1 MPQER
6 RAQDRVR
13 ASFVLRILPGE
24 SRVQVRA
31 GDVSPTGL
39 FVELDHEVGAP
50 GELRRLRLGTRDGVR
65 IVELDARVIR
75 VVRSDDLLA
84 GPRIHGVAFEF
95 VLADAEVRR
104 RVDTFVEHLRRGEVV
119 PLHDD
124 ASPRVRAACS
134 TSASPTPASATSDAV
149 VPNEVR
155 DSVPDGLCVRLETPW
170 KLRPGER
177 IRVEIPTETGQ
188 RVHVDARAV
197 ESRVRKNGR
206 FATRFSLER
215 GEDEVGERDVSGIRL
230 ALAQRTPELTGDLGS
245 LSLPTVLVLLS
256 MEQLSGVLRL
266 SAEEDV
272 RVYLRHGHVVDVE
285 GAGTSPRAVLA
296 RALEWST
303 GTFSFARRDV
313 NREDRVRASTTA
325 LLLDL
330 AREQDENRREVA

>member
-1 MPQER
+1 
-6 RAQDRVR
+6 
-13 ASFVLRILPGE
+13 
-24 SRVQVRA
+24 
-31 GDVSPTGL
+31 
-39 FVELDHEVGAP
+39 
-50 GELRRLRLGTRDGVR
+50 
-65 IVELDARVIR
+65 
-75 VVRSDDLLA
+75 
-84 GPRIHGVAFEF
+84 VAFEF
-95 VLADAEVRR
+95 VLADAELGR
-104 RVDTFVEHLRRGEVV
+104 RVDALVEHLRRGEVV
-119 PLHDD
+119 PLRDD
-124 ASPRVRAACS
+124 ASPRLRAASS
-134 TSASPTPASATSDAV
+134 TSAELAS
-149 VPNEVR
+149 NEAR

-177 IRVEIPTETGQ
+177 IRVEVPTETGQ
-188 RVHVDARAV
+188 RVQVDARAV
-197 ESRVRKNGR
+197 ESRVRKSGR

-215 GEDEVGERDVSGIRL
+215 HEDEVGERDVSGIRV
-230 ALAQRTPELTGDLGS
+230 ALAQRTPELSGDLGS

-266 SAEEDV
+266 SAEDDV

-313 NREDRVRASTTA
+313 NREDRVLASTTA

>member
-119 PLHDD
+119 PLHEDTSQRVCPT
-124 ASPRVRAACS
+124 SP
-134 TSASPTPASATSDAV
+134 TSASSTSEAL

-177 IRVEIPTETGQ
+177 IRVEVPTETGQ

-266 SAEEDV
+266 SVGEDV
-272 RVYLRHGHVVDVE
+272 RVYLRHGCVVDVE
-285 GAGTSPRAVLA
+285 GPGDSPRESLA
-296 RALEWST
+296 RALERSA